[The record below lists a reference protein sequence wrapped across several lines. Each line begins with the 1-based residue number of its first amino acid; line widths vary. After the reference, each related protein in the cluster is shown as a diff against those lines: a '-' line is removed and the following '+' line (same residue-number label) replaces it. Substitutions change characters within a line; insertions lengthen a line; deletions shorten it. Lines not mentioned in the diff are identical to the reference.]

1 MVSALGLPGWRAGWW
16 WGDIREQWAGPAGRC
31 AGGWLGAPPA
41 GSGRGRDVS
50 GLRGA
55 ARAPGGKRSCR
66 RRRSLQA
73 AKRPEQPVAWQRS
86 ALPIMSLSCSLS
98 RLRTQV
104 HFVLKK
110 SVHSVAV
117 IGAPFSRGQ
126 VRTRTWHRGTGSPPA
141 RTRESGAAGG

>member
-1 MVSALGLPGWRAGWW
+1 MSSGRGLPEGVWEAGW
-16 WGDIREQWAGPAGRC
+16 GPD
-31 AGGWLGAPPA
+31 PA
-41 GSGRGRDVS
+41 RAGRGRDVS

-55 ARAPGGKRSCR
+55 ARAPVGKRSCR

-73 AKRPEQPVAWQRS
+73 ASRTEQPVAWQRS
-86 ALPIMSLSCSLS
+86 ALPIMSLSGSLA

-104 HFVLKK
+104 HLVLKK

-126 VRTRTWHRGTGSPPA
+126 VSAGTRHRGAGSPPA
-141 RTRESGAAGG
+141 RTRESGAGGGGGPKNRGEDGGKT